1 MAYFGVYREYV
12 PVGTR
17 RARGEAELRRLLR
30 REKRVPVPVRVE
42 GRKIVRTFWG
52 RAWCDNLERYSDFA
66 SRLPR
71 GRNYVR
77 NGSLLDLQVLPGAV
91 RAYVAGYALYTVDVS
106 IAALAARRWRALV
119 STCASQIGS
128 LIGLLRGELSDDVLT
143 ALTDP
148 RRGLF
153 PEPREI
159 RMRCSCPDAA
169 VMCKHV
175 AATLYGVGV
184 RLDQRPELFFT
195 LRQVDQAD
203 LIGGIET
210 RDVLG
215 GVGRKSGPSRKQI
228 AARDLESIFGIDIVP
243 EAGLPAGRSAAARR
257 SARTRPGGHRST
269 RASETV

>member
-1 MAYFGVYREYV
+1 MPADYFFREYL
-12 PVGTR
+12 PVGAR
-17 RARGEAELRRLLR
+17 RARGALELRRLLR
-30 REKRVPVPVRVE
+30 AEKRRAAPIVVD

-52 RAWCDNLERYSDFA
+52 RAWCENLERYSDFA

-71 GRNYVR
+71 GRSYAR
-77 NGSLLDLQVLPGAV
+77 NGSVLDLQIVPGAA
-91 RAYVAGYALYTVDVS
+91 RAYVAGYELYTVDVS
-106 IAALAARRWRALV
+106 IAPLPARRWRGV
-119 STCASQIGS
+119 VCACGSEIGS
-128 LIGLLRGELSDDVLT
+128 VIGLLRGELPDDVL
-143 ALTDP
+143 AVLTDG

-195 LRQVDQAD
+195 LRQVNQED
-203 LIGGIET
+203 LVQGAAT

-215 GVGRKSGPSRKQI
+215 VTTRRKNGAKRI
-228 AARDLESIFGIDIVP
+228 ASDELESIFRIEMLP
-243 EAGLPAGRSAAARR
+243 EAEVVKP
-257 SARTRPGGHRST
+257 TRPRGR
-269 RASETV
+269 